1 MTKPKAWDRH
11 EILACLR
18 RKHMTLAGIAE
29 TYGLALSGVKNIWTR
44 PNERVERAIAD
55 FIGEPVETVF
65 QDRYPKRRNRI
76 LATKFTTP
84 SKPAPARRDA
94 A

>member
-1 MTKPKAWDRH
+1 MTKPKVWDRH
-11 EILACLR
+11 EILAHLR
-18 RKHMTLAGIAE
+18 RSGMTLVGISE

-55 FIGEPVETVF
+55 FIGEPVEVVF
-65 QDRYPKRRNRI
+65 KERYPKRRNRI
-76 LATKFTTP
+76 LATKFTSPGKP
-84 SKPAPARRDA
+84 SSIQRDA